1 MPAKPR
7 AISFH
12 CIPPNFTIASARI
25 LQASAKA
32 SIAILVLRGTFL
44 PAIYF
49 NAIVNAAN
57 PPPTPTSPLTISE
70 KGKAPIFSI
79 APDKILIAAATRI
92 RAKAAFMS
100 PFESNLYNDSV
111 TERRVMLSMV
121 NIAVIAPSDLAISPA
136 SSLDKVAIDAD
147 KIPTAIAIETMD
159 ETLIPV
165 VNDSNESC
173 NESRTSLILLPS
185 FTLSC
190 MPLPNKPSITFFI
203 VPKRP
208 PSFVPRANNP
218 PPRRPAKISPPET
231 FLTSHV
237 NTLETVSPRL
247 LRTSDIN
254 PAIVDITSLKLPK
267 APEMVFRT
275 DEIPEATLLNA
286 PVIPF
291 VPNPSLSDV
300 KKSPITA
307 ANSRS

>member
-70 KGKAPIFSI
+70 KGKVPIFSI

-121 NIAVIAPSDLAISPA
+121 NIAAIAPSDLAISPA

-147 KIPTAIAIETMD
+147 KIPTATAIETMD

-173 NESRTSLILLPS
+173 SESRASPILLPS
-185 FTLSC
+185 FTL
-190 MPLPNKPSITFFI
+190 PLPNKPSIASFI
-203 VPKRP
+203 APKRP

-218 PPRRPAKISPPET
+218 PPRRPAKISPPEI

-237 NTLETVSPRL
+237 NILETVSQRL
-247 LRTSDIN
+247 LRTLDIN

-267 APEMVFRT
+267 VPEIVFRA
-275 DEIPEATLLNA
+275 DEIPEATLLNT

-291 VPNPSLSDV
+291 APNPSLNDV